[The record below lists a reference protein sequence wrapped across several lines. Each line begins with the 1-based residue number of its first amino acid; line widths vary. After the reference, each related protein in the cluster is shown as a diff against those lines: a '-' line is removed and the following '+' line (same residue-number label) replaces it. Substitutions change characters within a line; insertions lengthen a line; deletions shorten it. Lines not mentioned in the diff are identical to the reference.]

1 MQNKIKV
8 KGRAAM
14 SVKMLDHYMRVYI
27 VPRTLSRT
35 RFHDHLDTF
44 VPGEA
49 VDAMRKNHVAW
60 LVQKFDPDPPRQL
73 WDLVREPT
81 EAPVGLASALP
92 AAQQAGAIAEEVR
105 RAIDKVRSDLAA

>member
-1 MQNKIKV
+1 VQNKIKV

-27 VPRTLSRT
+27 VPRT
-35 RFHDHLDTF
+35 RFHDHLDTL

-49 VDAMRKNHVAW
+49 VHAMRKNHVAYM
-60 LVQKFDPDPPRQL
+60 LQKFDPDPPRQL

-105 RAIDKVRSDLAA
+105 RAIDEVRADQAA